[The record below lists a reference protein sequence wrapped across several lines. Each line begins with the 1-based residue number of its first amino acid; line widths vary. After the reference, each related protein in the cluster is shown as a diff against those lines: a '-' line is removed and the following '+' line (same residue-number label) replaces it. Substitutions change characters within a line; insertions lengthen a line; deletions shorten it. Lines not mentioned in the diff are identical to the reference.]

1 MLIETTHIRYFGK
14 DIYNEGG
21 GGGIKMQLFDD
32 LFTL

>member
-21 GGGIKMQLFDD
+21 GGIKMQLFDD